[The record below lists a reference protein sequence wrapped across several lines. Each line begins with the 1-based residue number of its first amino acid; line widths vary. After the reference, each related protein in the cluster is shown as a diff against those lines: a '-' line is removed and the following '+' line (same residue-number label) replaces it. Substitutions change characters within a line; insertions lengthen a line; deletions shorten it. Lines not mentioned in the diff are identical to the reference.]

1 MKVIVAEQIGFCFG
15 VKRAINLAKKVLSER
30 GEVCILGDLVHNRRV
45 SRELEQMGLR
55 KVSNLS
61 ECSSGIMLVRAHGLP
76 GAEIERARAAGLEV
90 IDATCPTVRQAQRAA
105 RRLEERGCQVVIA
118 GDADHPE
125 VRGILGS
132 LRDPSAHL
140 VLDSVEEVR
149 QAHAERR
156 FRRPVGVVFQTT
168 HSFERCHALV
178 GELMLVIPELQII
191 NTLCRPVRNRQL
203 DAIRLATEVEVMLV
217 VGSFKSANSIELT
230 HLLRAHNPN
239 TIQVENAD
247 QLELARFAGVK
258 SVGIASGLSTPE
270 DVVDAVRARLEA
282 AFPEPDSSPAL

>member
-15 VKRAINLAKKVLSER
+15 VKRAINLAKQVLAER

-45 SRELEQMGLR
+45 SRELEKMGLR
-55 KVSNLS
+55 KVSDLS
-61 ECSSGIMLVRAHGLP
+61 ECDGGIMRVRAHGLP

-118 GDADHPE
+118 GDAGHPE

-132 LRDPSAHL
+132 LRNPSAHL

-168 HSFERCHALV
+168 HSFERCYALV
-178 GELMLVIPELQII
+178 GELMQHIPELQIV

-203 DAIRLATEVEVMLV
+203 DAVRLATEVEVMLV
-217 VGSFKSANSIELT
+217 VGSFKSANSIERRT
-230 HLLRAHNPN
+230 SFARTTRTRFRSRARTSWSWTGSPGSRCRHC
-239 TIQVENAD
+239 VC
-247 QLELARFAGVK
+247 
-258 SVGIASGLSTPE
+258 LSTPE
-270 DVVDAVRARLEA
+270 DVVVRCVRGSW
-282 AFPEPDSSPAL
+282 PPSGVGSSPAI

>member
-1 MKVIVAEQIGFCFG
+1 MIVAEQIGFCFG

-76 GAEIERARAAGLEV
+76 AAEIEGARAAGLEV

-105 RRLEERGCQVVIA
+105 RRLEGTWLPGGDCRRRRSLGGARHPWQSPRSVGSSGPRFGRG
-118 GDADHPE
+118 GW
-125 VRGILGS
+125 
-132 LRDPSAHL
+132 
-140 VLDSVEEVR
+140 

-191 NTLCRPVRNRQL
+191 NTLFRPVRNRQL

-239 TIQVENAD
+239 TIQVEK
-247 QLELARFAGVK
+247 RTSWSWPGSPGVK